1 MNYIRP
7 ALLSACAAL
16 ALVPLMARA
25 QSASAPVPAIVDPAA
40 RALIMQMAAAQQAL
54 HSFVL
59 TVDTQNQV
67 GASARPRP
75 QTHSQ
80 IAYSAP
86 ARAAVTLS
94 QHGKTLVQFFSDGTA
109 STTVDIQHKSYRQ
122 DALPA
127 GEAARIVAAG
137 IGSPGLLPG
146 FYADPG
152 GLLNLLSAPGVVA
165 VARGPEM
172 EPMGGVPVE
181 SVVTRTVGSNA
192 AEGTF
197 TFVIGQSDHLLR
209 QVIVHETAPAGKS
222 GPARDLTHTE
232 TVTALEANPSLP
244 AALFAYKPG
253 RGFKKI
259 GAAQ

>member
-7 ALLSACAAL
+7 ALLTACAAL
-16 ALVPLMARA
+16 ALAPLAARA

-40 RALIMQMAAAQQAL
+40 RDLITQMAAAQKAL

-67 GASARPRP
+67 GATARPRP

-94 QHGKTLVQFFSDGTA
+94 QHGKAIVQFFSDGA
-109 STTVDIQHKSYRQ
+109 VSTTVDIQHKSYRQ
-122 DALPA
+122 DALPV

-172 EPMGGVPVE
+172 EPVGGVPVE

-232 TVTALEANPSLP
+232 IVTALEANPSLP
-244 AALFAYKPG
+244 AATFAYKPG

-259 GAAQ
+259 SAGQ